1 MKNNLLI
8 IGAVAL
14 GIYLMTRKKEKK
26 VYTKE
31 LLMAMSDA
39 DLQALLIDLGK
50 QASQDKYLDPAAYS
64 YLVVTEIERRK
75 KTAVVTPTPAVAI
88 VPIKTNVVTTPSYG
102 PSTGIVAP
110 MSF

>member
-1 MKNNLLI
+1 MKNNLI
-8 IGAVAL
+8 ILGAVAL

-39 DLQALLIDLGK
+39 DLQALLIDLGNK
-50 QASQDKYLDPAAYS
+50 ASQNKYLDPAAYS
-64 YLVVTEIERRK
+64 YMVVTEIERRK
-75 KTAVVTPTPAVAI
+75 KTSVVNPNPGTITPTKA
-88 VPIKTNVVTTPSYG
+88 TTSTSVSYG
-102 PSTGIVAP
+102 PSTGVALP

>member
-1 MKNNLLI
+1 MKNNLI
-8 IGAVAL
+8 ILGAVAL

-31 LLMAMSDA
+31 ILMALSDA

-64 YLVVTEIERRK
+64 YMVVTEIERRK
-75 KTAVVTPTPAVAI
+75 KTSVVNPNPGTITPT
-88 VPIKTNVVTTPSYG
+88 KTTTSTSVSYG